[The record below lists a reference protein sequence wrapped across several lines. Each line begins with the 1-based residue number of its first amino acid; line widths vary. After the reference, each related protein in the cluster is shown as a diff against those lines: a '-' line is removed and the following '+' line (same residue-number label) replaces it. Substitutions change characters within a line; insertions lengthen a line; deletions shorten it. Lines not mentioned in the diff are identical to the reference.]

1 MKSLTNS
8 HALCWSA
15 RDYLIPLTAIKP
27 MTRFLLLL
35 LPLLA
40 NAFQLPTASLRMVS
54 TPLATPTKPV
64 HFVVMQEAAEEA
76 PSEEPSA
83 EAEDAETVVPAA
95 KGYEESLLIAS
106 DGPDPIKT
114 VGIFFVLAALLIAGR
129 GGVEESGIAKEIAG
143 IAGQ

>member
-1 MKSLTNS
+1 MKSDIS

-40 NAFQLPTASLRMVS
+40 NAFQLPTASLRTVS
-54 TPLATPTKPV
+54 TPLATPTKAV
-64 HFVVMQEAAEEA
+64 HFVVMHEAVEEA

-83 EAEDAETVVPAA
+83 EAEEAETVVPAA

>member
-1 MKSLTNS
+1 MKSDIS